1 MVGVV
6 GSNPIAPTS
15 YYYSYYIMVQV
26 TLPDGQKKQFI
37 PKPTLAD
44 IAKSISSSLLKKAV
58 AGKIDGVLRDLCVYV
73 EKDCTVEIITSLDQ
87 DGLEIV
93 RHSFAHL
100 LGHAVKQIYP
110 DAKMAIGPVIEDGF
124 YYDIDFKEQLSEF
137 DLKKIESKINYLVKQ
152 NYDVVREVVTPEKAT
167 KVFDERKES
176 YKVKIINEIHD
187 DEIIALYHHQEYID
201 MCRGPHVPNTKF
213 LRHFKLTKI
222 AGAYWRGDSK
232 NKMLQRIY
240 GTAWNSKE
248 DLDDYLHKIEEA
260 KKRDHRKL
268 GKSLD
273 FFHFQDHAPGMVFW
287 HPRGWDLWMVIEQY
301 LRNIYK
307 SSGFSE
313 VKCPQIIDKSL
324 WEQSG
329 HWEHYQKYMF
339 TTSSENRDYAI
350 KPMNCP
356 GHVQIFLSNLR
367 SYRELPIR
375 LGEFGSCHRNEPSG
389 ALHGLFRLR
398 NFTQDDGHI
407 FCTEEQIQSE
417 VFSFTKQLQ
426 KVYEDFGFKK
436 ILYSLSTR
444 PIDRVGSDETWS
456 KSEKALAKAL
466 DDVGVEWNELK
477 GEGAFYGP
485 KIEYSLKD
493 SLGRVWQCGTIQVDF
508 NMPQR
513 LGAEYVSEDN
523 TRQIPV
529 LLHRAIVGSLERFI
543 GILIENYGGAF
554 PTWLSPVQVGV
565 ASITSDQVNYANSV
579 IKKLKE
585 CGFRVLGDLRNE
597 KISYKIREF
606 SLSKIPY
613 IIILGD
619 EEKKNRL
626 ISVRIRGG
634 EKISDCKLDQF
645 ILRITKE
652 VESLG

>member
-1 MVGVV
+1 
-6 GSNPIAPTS
+6 
-15 YYYSYYIMVQV
+15 MVQV
-26 TLPDGQKKQFI
+26 TLPDGQKKQFN
-37 PKPTLAD
+37 PKTSLAD
-44 IAKSISSSLLKKAV
+44 IAKSISPSLLKKAV
-58 AGKIDGVLRDLCVYV
+58 AGKIDGVLKDLCVCI
-73 EKDCTVEIITSLDQ
+73 EKDCTVEIITTLEQ

-137 DLKKIESKINYLVKQ
+137 DLKKIESKINYLIKQ

-167 KVFDERKES
+167 EVFDKRNEN
-176 YKVKIINEIHD
+176 YKIKIINEIPD

-213 LRHFKLTKI
+213 LRYFKLTKI

-240 GTAWNSKE
+240 GTAWNTKE
-248 DLDDYLHKIEEA
+248 DLEDYINKIEEA

-287 HPRGWDLWMVIEQY
+287 HPRGWDLWMVVEQY
-301 LRNIYK
+301 LRNIYRV
-307 SSGFSE
+307 SGFSE

-375 LGEFGSCHRNEPSG
+375 FGEFGSCHRNEPSG

-444 PIDRVGSDETWS
+444 PAERVGSDETWS

-523 TRQIPV
+523 TRKIPV

-543 GILIENYGGAF
+543 GILIENFGGAL
-554 PTWLSPVQVGV
+554 PIWLSPVQVGV
-565 ASITSDQVNYANSV
+565 ASITSDQVNYANL
-579 IKKLKE
+579 IINKLKE
-585 CGFRVLGDLRNE
+585 CGIRVQGDLRNE

-613 IIILGD
+613 IIVLGD
-619 EEKKNRL
+619 KEKKNEEVSIR
-626 ISVRIRGG
+626 VRGG
-634 EKISDCKLDQF
+634 KVMSNCTLEQF
-645 ILRITKE
+645 ISKVTNE
-652 VESLG
+652 VECLR

>member
-1 MVGVV
+1 
-6 GSNPIAPTS
+6 
-15 YYYSYYIMVQV
+15 MVQV
-26 TLPDGQKKQFI
+26 TLSDGQKKQFT
-37 PKPTLAD
+37 PKTTLAD

-58 AGKIDGVLRDLCVYV
+58 AGKIDGVLKDLCVYV

-110 DAKMAIGPVIEDGF
+110 DAKMAIGPVIENGF

-543 GILIENYGGAF
+543 GILIENYGGAL

-634 EKISDCKLDQF
+634 EKIGDCKLDQF

-652 VESLG
+652 VENLG

>member
-1 MVGVV
+1 
-6 GSNPIAPTS
+6 
-15 YYYSYYIMVQV
+15 MVQV
-26 TLPDGQKKQFI
+26 TLPDGQKKQFN
-37 PKPTLAD
+37 PKTSLAD
-44 IAKSISSSLLKKAV
+44 IAKSISPSLLKKAV
-58 AGKIDGVLRDLCVYV
+58 AGKIDGVLKDLCVCI
-73 EKDCTVEIITSLDQ
+73 EKDCTVEIITTLEQ

-110 DAKMAIGPVIEDGF
+110 DAKMAIGPVIENGF

-137 DLKKIESKINYLVKQ
+137 DLKKIESKINYLIKQ

-167 KVFDERKES
+167 EVFDKRNEN
-176 YKVKIINEIHD
+176 YKIKIINEIPD

-213 LRHFKLTKI
+213 LRYFKLTKI

-240 GTAWNSKE
+240 GTAWNTKE
-248 DLDDYLHKIEEA
+248 DLEDYINKIEEA

-287 HPRGWDLWMVIEQY
+287 HPRGWDLWMVVEQY
-301 LRNIYK
+301 LRNIYRV
-307 SSGFSE
+307 SGFSE

-375 LGEFGSCHRNEPSG
+375 FGEFGSCHRNEPSG

-444 PIDRVGSDETWS
+444 PAERVGSDETWS

-523 TRQIPV
+523 TRKIPV

-543 GILIENYGGAF
+543 GILIENFGGAL
-554 PTWLSPVQVGV
+554 PIWLSPVQVGV
-565 ASITSDQVNYANSV
+565 ASITSDQVNYANL
-579 IKKLKE
+579 IINKLKE
-585 CGFRVLGDLRNE
+585 CGIRVQGDLRNE

-613 IIILGD
+613 IIVLGD
-619 EEKKNRL
+619 KEKKNEEVSIR
-626 ISVRIRGG
+626 VRGG
-634 EKISDCKLDQF
+634 KVMSNCSLEQF
-645 ILRITKE
+645 ISKVTNE
-652 VESLG
+652 VECLR

>member
-1 MVGVV
+1 
-6 GSNPIAPTS
+6 
-15 YYYSYYIMVQV
+15 MVQV

-37 PKPTLAD
+37 PKTTLAD

-58 AGKIDGVLRDLCVYV
+58 AGKIDGVLKDLCVYV
-73 EKDCTVEIITSLDQ
+73 EKDCNVEIITSLDQ

-110 DAKMAIGPVIEDGF
+110 DAKMAIGPVIENGF

-543 GILIENYGGAF
+543 GILIENYGGAL

-579 IKKLKE
+579 LKKLKE

-634 EKISDCKLDQF
+634 EKIGDCKLDQF
-645 ILRITKE
+645 ISRITKE
-652 VESLG
+652 VENLG

>member
-1 MVGVV
+1 
-6 GSNPIAPTS
+6 
-15 YYYSYYIMVQV
+15 MVQV
-26 TLPDGQKKQFI
+26 TLSDGQKKQFT
-37 PKPTLAD
+37 PKTTLAD
-44 IAKSISSSLLKKAV
+44 IAKSISPSLLKKAV
-58 AGKIDGVLRDLCVYV
+58 AGKIDGVLKDLCVYV
-73 EKDCTVEIITSLDQ
+73 EKDCNVEIITSLDQ

-110 DAKMAIGPVIEDGF
+110 DAKMAIGPVIENGF

-444 PIDRVGSDETWS
+444 PVDRVGSDETWS

-543 GILIENYGGAF
+543 GILIENYGGAL

>member
-1 MVGVV
+1 
-6 GSNPIAPTS
+6 
-15 YYYSYYIMVQV
+15 MVQV
-26 TLPDGQKKQFI
+26 TLSDGQKKQFT
-37 PKPTLAD
+37 PKTTLAD

-58 AGKIDGVLRDLCVYV
+58 AGKIDGVLKDLCVYV
-73 EKDCTVEIITSLDQ
+73 EKDCNVEIITSLDQ

-110 DAKMAIGPVIEDGF
+110 DAKMAIGPVIENGF

-444 PIDRVGSDETWS
+444 PVDRVGSDETWS
-456 KSEKALAKAL
+456 KSEKALSKAL

-529 LLHRAIVGSLERFI
+529 LLHRAIVGSLGRFI
-543 GILIENYGGAF
+543 
-554 PTWLSPVQVGV
+554 GV
-565 ASITSDQVNYANSV
+565 ASITSDQVNYADSV

-634 EKISDCKLDQF
+634 EKIGDCKLDQF
-645 ILRITKE
+645 ISRITKE
-652 VESLG
+652 VENLG

>member
-26 TLPDGQKKQFI
+26 TLSDGQKKQFT
-37 PKPTLAD
+37 PKTTLSD
-44 IAKSISSSLLKKAV
+44 IAKSISPSLLKKAV
-58 AGKIDGVLRDLCVYV
+58 AGKIDGVLKDLCVYV
-73 EKDCTVEIITSLDQ
+73 EKDCNVEIITSLDQ

-110 DAKMAIGPVIEDGF
+110 DAKMAIGPVIENGF

-543 GILIENYGGAF
+543 GILIENYGGAL

>member
-1 MVGVV
+1 
-6 GSNPIAPTS
+6 
-15 YYYSYYIMVQV
+15 MVQV

-37 PKPTLAD
+37 PKTTLAD

-110 DAKMAIGPVIEDGF
+110 DAKMAIGPVIENGF

-287 HPRGWDLWMVIEQY
+287 HPRGWDLWMIIEQY

-529 LLHRAIVGSLERFI
+529 LLHRAIVGSMERFI
-543 GILIENYGGAF
+543 GILIENYGGAL

-565 ASITSDQVNYANSV
+565 ASITSDQVNYADSV

>member
-1 MVGVV
+1 
-6 GSNPIAPTS
+6 
-15 YYYSYYIMVQV
+15 MVQV
-26 TLPDGQKKQFI
+26 TLPDGQKKQFN
-37 PKPTLAD
+37 PKTSLAD
-44 IAKSISSSLLKKAV
+44 IAKSISPSLLKKAV
-58 AGKIDGVLRDLCVYV
+58 AGKINGVLKDLCVCI
-73 EKDCTVEIITSLDQ
+73 EKDCTVEIITTLEQ

-110 DAKMAIGPVIEDGF
+110 DAKMAIGPVIENGF

-137 DLKKIESKINYLVKQ
+137 DLKKIESKINYLIKQ

-167 KVFDERKES
+167 EVFVKRNEN
-176 YKVKIINEIHD
+176 YKIKIINEIPD
-187 DEIIALYHHQEYID
+187 DEIIALYHHQEYVD

-213 LRHFKLTKI
+213 LRYFKLTKI
-222 AGAYWRGDSK
+222 AGAYWKGDSK

-248 DLDDYLHKIEEA
+248 DLEDYINKIEEA

-287 HPRGWDLWMVIEQY
+287 HPRGWDLWMVVEQY

-307 SSGFSE
+307 VSGFSE

-375 LGEFGSCHRNEPSG
+375 FGEFGSCHRNEPSG

-444 PIDRVGSDETWS
+444 PNERVGSDETWS

-513 LGAEYVSEDN
+513 LGAEYVSENN

-543 GILIENYGGAF
+543 GILIENFGGAL
-554 PTWLSPVQVGV
+554 PIWLSPVQVGV
-565 ASITSDQVNYANSV
+565 ASITSDQVNYANSI

-585 CGFRVLGDLRNE
+585 CGIRVQGDLRNE

-619 EEKKNRL
+619 KEKKNEEVSIR
-626 ISVRIRGG
+626 VRGG
-634 EKISDCKLDQF
+634 KVTSNCTLEQF
-645 ILRITKE
+645 ISKVTNE
-652 VESLG
+652 VECLR

>member
-1 MVGVV
+1 
-6 GSNPIAPTS
+6 
-15 YYYSYYIMVQV
+15 MVQV
-26 TLPDGQKKQFI
+26 TLPDGQKKDF
-37 PKPTLAD
+37 KTNTSLSD
-44 IAKSISSSLLKKAV
+44 VAKSISNSLLKKAV
-58 AGKIDGVLRDLCVYV
+58 AGKIDGVLKDLCVCI
-73 EKDCTVEIITSLDQ
+73 EKDCNIEIITNSDHE
-87 DGLEIV
+87 GLEIV

-100 LGHAVKQIYP
+100 IGHAVKQMYP
-110 DAKMAIGPVIEDGF
+110 KAKMAIGPVIENGF
-124 YYDIDFKEQLSEF
+124 YYDIEFTETLSES
-137 DLKKIESKINYLVKQ
+137 DLKKIESKINYLIKQ
-152 NYDVVREVVTPEKAT
+152 NYDVVRETVTADEAV
-167 KVFDERKES
+167 KVFREREEE
-176 YKVKIINEIHD
+176 YKVKLIEDIPD
-187 DEIIALYHHQEYID
+187 DEIIALYHHQEYTD

-213 LRHFKLTKI
+213 LRFFKLTKL

-240 GTAWNSKE
+240 GTAWNSRQ
-248 DLDDYLHKIEEA
+248 DLDDHLKKIEEA

-273 FFHFQDHAPGMVFW
+273 FFHFQDYAPGMVFW
-287 HPRGWDLWMVIEQY
+287 HPRGWDLWMVVEQY

-307 SSGFSE
+307 ISGFSE

-367 SYRELPIR
+367 SYKELPIR
-375 LGEFGSCHRNEPSG
+375 FGEFGSCHRNEPSG

-398 NFTQDDGHI
+398 SFTQDDGHI
-407 FCTEEQIQSE
+407 FCTEDQIQKE

-426 KVYEDFGFKK
+426 KVYKDFGFKE
-436 ILYSLSTR
+436 ILYRLSTR
-444 PIDRVGSDETWS
+444 PIDRVGSDETWT
-456 KSEKALAKAL
+456 KSEQSLATAL
-466 DDVGVEWNELK
+466 DEVGVEWSELK

-513 LGAEYVSEDN
+513 LGAEYVAEDN
-523 TRQIPV
+523 SRQTPV

-543 GILIENYGGAF
+543 GILIENFGGAL
-554 PTWLSPVQVGV
+554 PIWLSPVQVGV
-565 ASITSDQVNYANSV
+565 ASITSGQVNFANSV
-579 IKKLKE
+579 INTLKE
-585 CGFRVLGDLRNE
+585 NGLRVVGDLRNE

-613 IIILGD
+613 IIIVG
-619 EEKKNRL
+619 EQEKNNNFV
-626 ISVRIRGG
+626 SVRIRGG
-634 EKISDCKLDQF
+634 EQISDCKLDQ
-645 ILRITKE
+645 LVSRIEKE
-652 VESLG
+652 VQNLT

>member
-26 TLPDGQKKQFI
+26 TLSDGQKKQFT
-37 PKPTLAD
+37 PKTTLAD

-58 AGKIDGVLRDLCVYV
+58 AGKIDGVLKDLCVYV
-73 EKDCTVEIITSLDQ
+73 EKDCNVEIITSLDQ

-110 DAKMAIGPVIEDGF
+110 DAKMAIGPVIENGF

-167 KVFDERKES
+167 KVFDERKEN

-543 GILIENYGGAF
+543 GILIENYGGAL

-634 EKISDCKLDQF
+634 EKIGDCKLDQF

-652 VESLG
+652 VENLG

>member
-26 TLPDGQKKQFI
+26 TLSDGQKKQFT
-37 PKPTLAD
+37 PKTTLAD
-44 IAKSISSSLLKKAV
+44 IAKSISPSLLKKAV
-58 AGKIDGVLRDLCVYV
+58 AGKIDGVLKDLCVYV

-110 DAKMAIGPVIEDGF
+110 DAKMAIGPVIENGF

-543 GILIENYGGAF
+543 GILIENYGGAL

-579 IKKLKE
+579 LKKLKE

-634 EKISDCKLDQF
+634 EKIGDCKLDQF
-645 ILRITKE
+645 ISRITKE
-652 VESLG
+652 VENLG

>member
-1 MVGVV
+1 
-6 GSNPIAPTS
+6 
-15 YYYSYYIMVQV
+15 MVQV
-26 TLPDGQKKQFI
+26 TLPDGQKKQFT
-37 PKPTLAD
+37 PKTTLAD

-87 DGLEIV
+87 DGLEVV

-110 DAKMAIGPVIEDGF
+110 DAKMAIGPVIENGF

-167 KVFDERKES
+167 KVFDEREES

-273 FFHFQDHAPGMVFW
+273 FFHFQDSAPGMVFW

-444 PIDRVGSDETWS
+444 PVDRVGSDETWS

-493 SLGRVWQCGTIQVDF
+493 SRGRVWQCGTIQVDF

-543 GILIENYGGAF
+543 GILIENYGGAL

-565 ASITSDQVNYANSV
+565 ASITSDQVNYADSV

-634 EKISDCKLDQF
+634 EKIGDCKLDQF
-645 ILRITKE
+645 ISRITKE
-652 VESLG
+652 VENLG

>member
-26 TLPDGQKKQFI
+26 TLSDGQKKQFT
-37 PKPTLAD
+37 PKTTLAD

-58 AGKIDGVLRDLCVYV
+58 AGKIDGVLKDLCVYV
-73 EKDCTVEIITSLDQ
+73 EKDCNVEIITSLDQ

-110 DAKMAIGPVIEDGF
+110 DAKMAIGPVIENGF

-543 GILIENYGGAF
+543 GILIENYGGAL

-634 EKISDCKLDQF
+634 EKIGDCKLDQF

-652 VESLG
+652 VENLG

>member
-1 MVGVV
+1 
-6 GSNPIAPTS
+6 
-15 YYYSYYIMVQV
+15 MVQV
-26 TLPDGQKKQFI
+26 TLSDGQKKQFT
-37 PKPTLAD
+37 PKTTLAD
-44 IAKSISSSLLKKAV
+44 IAKSISPSLLKKAV
-58 AGKIDGVLRDLCVYV
+58 AGKIDGVLKDLCVYV
-73 EKDCTVEIITSLDQ
+73 EKDCNVEIITSLDQ

-110 DAKMAIGPVIEDGF
+110 DAKMAIGPVIENGF

-167 KVFDERKES
+167 KVFDEREES

-444 PIDRVGSDETWS
+444 PVDRVGSDETWS

-543 GILIENYGGAF
+543 GILIENYGGAL

-565 ASITSDQVNYANSV
+565 ASITSDQVNYADSV

-634 EKISDCKLDQF
+634 EKIGDCKLDQF